1 MKYQHN
7 IHLSFLQIL
16 FFCILISITNAT
28 ILKQPLINKQCTI
41 PLRKTPI
48 QTEILISFIT
58 KMQHH
63 ITKPSNLRKKTSIK
77 STPSKNIPLK
87 NFRNAQYTGIINIGT
102 PPQEIPVIFD
112 TGSGNLWVTSI
123 RCNSLSCKKQRA
135 FDSKRSTSYK
145 QLKLGVE
152 VTFGTGNIA
161 GEINE
166 DIFNVGNIEI
176 PKQRFGE
183 ILNENGDVFNS
194 GKFAGILGLAYPSMS
209 AYESTPV
216 FDSIIK
222 KKLLDK
228 NIMTFYYSYNENE
241 DGQIT
246 FGYIDTSK
254 YIGNINYYPVIDKY
268 YWTIEMTDIRLNNIS
283 LGICSKEQPCKA
295 VMDTGT
301 SLITGPTKE
310 LKELLRKIPV
320 ENNCKGFDSAP
331 KLSFYFGEDEYEL
344 KGDEYI
350 IKNDI
355 LPGIEECRALMM
367 PLDVDKPHGPLWI
380 FGDVFMQK
388 FYTVFDRDNDQV
400 GLALARHAEPK
411 IVYQDN
417 E

>member
-1 MKYQHN
+1 M
-7 IHLSFLQIL
+7 
-16 FFCILISITNAT
+16 
-28 ILKQPLINKQCTI
+28 
-41 PLRKTPI
+41 
-48 QTEILISFIT
+48 
-58 KMQHH
+58 
-63 ITKPSNLRKKTSIK
+63 
-77 STPSKNIPLK
+77 
-87 NFRNAQYTGIINIGT
+87 
-102 PPQEIPVIFD
+102 
-112 TGSGNLWVTSI
+112 
-123 RCNSLSCKKQRA
+123 QRA
-135 FDSKRSTSYK
+135 FDSKSSTSYK
-145 QLKLGVE
+145 QLHLGVE

-176 PKQRFGE
+176 PKQCFGE

-194 GKFAGILGLAYPSMS
+194 GNFAGILGLAYPSMS

-268 YWTIEMTDIRLNNIS
+268 YWTIEMTDIRLNNVT
-283 LGICSKEQPCKA
+283 LGICSKERPCKA

-320 ENNCKGFDSAP
+320 ENNCKGFDKAP

-367 PLDVDKPHGPLWI
+367 PLDVDEPHGPLWI

-388 FYTVFDRDNDQV
+388 FYTVFDRDNDQI
-400 GLALARHAEPK
+400 GLALAKHVKSK